1 MLYLAEKHVE
11 TNIASAAIR
20 LLPQNA
26 TNSVF
31 FQFATYKLHSRP
43 ENESCR
49 HSLQENYLTI
59 CCELLSNSLS
69 LTR

>member
-1 MLYLAEKHVE
+1 MPYLAEKHVE

-31 FQFATYKLHSRP
+31 PIHYLSYFPQVLVFQSI
-43 ENESCR
+43 
-49 HSLQENYLTI
+49 I
-59 CCELLSNSLS
+59 CPTN
-69 LTR
+69 T

>member
-1 MLYLAEKHVE
+1 MPYLTEKHVE

-31 FQFATYKLHSRP
+31 FNSPPINCIVDQRMNRVDTLFKR
-43 ENESCR
+43 
-49 HSLQENYLTI
+49 TI
-59 CCELLSNSLS
+59 
-69 LTR
+69 